1 MEFSIGGIFGLYGGM
16 ICGILGWWFGRQKAK
31 KNRGLDELY
40 DHIWQK
46 AKSYAWYMTLAAI
59 YIFFSLMVFGIEL
72 NIAMVLGILLLVHIG
87 SWGIIGIIL
96 TVNMYGPVPFK
107 SSYVKIGISIN
118 VASLI
123 IFTIISFITNNWR
136 FLLISII
143 PNMVGIFTALI
154 VSKKQSK

>member
-1 MEFSIGGIFGLYGGM
+1 MV
-16 ICGILGWWFGRQKAK
+16 RKAKAK

-87 SWGIIGIIL
+87 VGDYWDHFDCQHVRPS
-96 TVNMYGPVPFK
+96 
-107 SSYVKIGISIN
+107 
-118 VASLI
+118 
-123 IFTIISFITNNWR
+123 TI
-136 FLLISII
+136 
-143 PNMVGIFTALI
+143 
-154 VSKKQSK
+154 

>member
-46 AKSYAWYMTLAAI
+46 AKSYSWYMTLAAI

-107 SSYVKIGISIN
+107 FSYVKIGISIN

-123 IFTIISFITNNWR
+123 IF
-136 FLLISII
+136 LLS
-143 PNMVGIFTALI
+143 P
-154 VSKKQSK
+154 S

>member
-46 AKSYAWYMTLAAI
+46 AKSYSWYMTLAAI

-72 NIAMVLGILLLVHIG
+72 NIAMVLGVLLLVHIG

>member
-46 AKSYAWYMTLAAI
+46 AKSYSWYMTLAAI

-107 SSYVKIGISIN
+107 FSYVKIGISIN

-123 IFTIISFITNNWR
+123 IFSIISFITNNWR

-143 PNMVGIFTALI
+143 PNMMGIFTAFI
-154 VSKKQSK
+154 VSKKHSK

>member
-46 AKSYAWYMTLAAI
+46 AKSYSWYMTLAAI